1 MFRRTA
7 LSVLTVALVTLTIV
21 PAAAARPLHYPAP
34 VIEGL
39 PDPGPPAVTA
49 KAWILYDESTDAIL
63 GEAAADERRS
73 VASITKIMT
82 ALLALER
89 GDLTDVVTVSQRAA
103 DTGER
108 EIGLIAGEQVTVGAL
123 LKAALIHS
131 GNDAA
136 TAIAEYVGGS
146 VEGFVDL
153 MNQRAGELGMFNTS
167 FANPHGLDAPNHYSS
182 ARDML
187 KLARV
192 AMEHS
197 EFRDIVRSRILVF
210 PATPDGTKRIGTATN
225 LLLDDYEG
233 ASGIKTG
240 FTFQALLTFVA
251 TAERDSRRLYAV
263 VLGSEGERA
272 HLADAR
278 ELFDYGFEDL
288 GMYGI
293 LATGNE
299 YTARFHPPGPSPLV
313 AATSVEALLH
323 LGASGLL
330 TRPPESRVTAPE
342 PVPPPVTEV
351 TRQVEPSRGTLR
363 GALGFW
369 IDLIQGS

>member
-1 MFRRTA
+1 MARRTA
-7 LSVLTVALVTLTIV
+7 LSAMVVVLGLIPVM
-21 PAAAARPLHYPAP
+21 PASARPLHYPAP

-39 PDPGPPAVTA
+39 PDPGPPVVTA

-63 GEAAADERRS
+63 GEASADEQRS
-73 VASITKIMT
+73 VASVTKIMT
-82 ALLALER
+82 ALLAIER
-89 GDLTDVVTVSQRAA
+89 GELGDVVTVSQRAA

-108 EIGLIAGEQVTVGAL
+108 EIGLFSGEQVTLGAL

-136 TAIAEYVGGS
+136 MAIAEHIGGS
-146 VEGFVDL
+146 VEGFIDL
-153 MNQRAGELGMFNTS
+153 MNQRAQELGMFNTS
-167 FANPHGLDAPNHYSS
+167 FANPHGLDAPGHYSS

-192 AMEHS
+192 AMDHEQ
-197 EFRDIVRSRILVF
+197 FRDIVRSRIVVF
-210 PATPDGTKRIGTATN
+210 PESPDGSKRIGTATN
-225 LLLDDYEG
+225 LLLADYEG

-240 FTFQALLTFVA
+240 FTFQALLTFA
-251 TAERDSRRLYAV
+251 ASAERDGRRLYAV
-263 VLGSEGERA
+263 VLGSEGDRA

-278 ELFDYGFEDL
+278 ALFDYGFEDL

-299 YTARFHPPGPSPLV
+299 YTARFHSPGPGPLI
-313 AATSVEALLH
+313 AAASSEALLH

-330 TRPPESRVTAPE
+330 TRPPASRATAPE
-342 PVPPPVTEV
+342 PVPPPVEEV
-351 TRQVEPSRGTLR
+351 RRQVDPGTGTLA
-363 GALGFW
+363 GAFGFW
-369 IDLIQGS
+369 LDLIQGS